1 MLHFDSNINN
11 TRRVFMMLRWAR
23 SASQRWFARG
33 AAGFLLLA
41 AAGGAHAT
49 SFSCNYGSL
58 NSFGS
63 GVANV
68 STVLANGKI
77 TVGRDIPVGYRIF
90 THSLQ
95 VSGLVLECVNGPGN
109 VTVQSTLTT
118 PKPLSTW
125 QHPNAQGKTYQTGL
139 PGVSVVVWGSNTLYN
154 PSFDGSDAAPLT
166 TTQAMGSGTTVWNHQ
181 NTTPSVYAYYSFYT
195 TGPVT
200 PGIIRGADLPTFQL
214 NVAGLALINAKIT
227 GSMEITGLTCTTS
240 DVKVPLGDHPLSLFT
255 GPGTGSPLKGFNIAL
270 TGCPPLYGYYRGVAS
285 YSDNGSPLAIMPPD
299 KRAANR
305 FLYRLIPTTSTLG
318 PGVVALSPAGVGVNN
333 ATGVGIEI
341 NDSSGAK
348 VEFNTNKQAFNDP
361 DLDSSATNYLI
372 PFTARLVQTGT
383 TVTPGQAN
391 GAVEFTLTYY

>member
-1 MLHFDSNINN
+1 MLLFESKINN
-11 TRRVFMMLRWAR
+11 TRWSRSAGHRWLAR
-23 SASQRWFARG
+23 SA
-33 AAGFLLLA
+33 AGFFLVA
-41 AAGGAHAT
+41 AACGAHAT
-49 SFSCNYGSL
+49 SFSCAYGTN

-68 STVLANGKI
+68 STVLANGKV
-77 TVGRDIPVGYRIF
+77 TVGRDIPAGYRIF
-90 THSLQ
+90 THSIQ

-109 VTVQSTLTT
+109 VSVQSTLVT

-139 PGVSVVVWGSNTLYN
+139 PGVSVVVWASNSVSN
-154 PSFDGSDAAPLT
+154 PSFDGRDAAPMT
-166 TTQAMGSGTTVWNHQ
+166 TTQAMGSGTTVWN
-181 NTTPSVYAYYSFYT
+181 NPNSTEPSVYAFYSFYT

-200 PGIIRGADLPTFQL
+200 PGIINGADLPTFQL
-214 NVAGLALINAKIT
+214 SVGGLQLIRAKIT

-255 GPGTGSPLKGFNIAL
+255 GVGTGSPLKGFNIAL
-270 TGCPPLYGYYRGVAS
+270 TGCPPLYGYYRGVIS
-285 YSDNGSPLAIMPPD
+285 FSDNGNPLALRTPD
-299 KRAANR
+299 RRAANR
-305 FLYRLIPTTSTLG
+305 FSYRLIPTTSTLG

-341 NDSSGAK
+341 NDSAGAK

-361 DLDSSATNYLI
+361 ALDSSATNYLI